1 MESRFIMRPEHRH
14 LTTES
19 IMRIEVS
26 LSSRKSSVVVFNTT
40 ARLVAL
46 AHGEWSS
53 VAYGAP
59 CILLVKHTT
68 APDSPFQVRLAIV
81 EVESGIVIWEEEIT
95 ADSGYMELQPVFHS
109 FTVNQQSLALQF
121 ADAGEASSLIESLQQ
136 YIAQKHHVDELVK
149 QGKNSQSLDRQKVTR
164 KSKKKQQGRRLSK
177 IEISLPCEFRHLS
190 GITAGTTDLCK
201 QELEGSIRRKQRS
214 ASLSAISQKNMKHRG
229 RIPDNMIDNGE
240 IYSGSKNDVKRSVTP
255 TEETTRSKSKFKFS
269 SLRIT
274 KKKHLLDQLKK
285 TNDDMLVS
293 SSHVDSTDSGHYKIS
308 DIGYQQQ
315 SPETKLDNNSRE
327 DEGVLVASRESP
339 PQVPQGWKDD
349 TGEELNRFSSQHVIE
364 RSTPVQSPQHVS
376 QSKSTWP
383 DAYALTPVILPNSPQ
398 SSSTSPKHHDTIESL
413 IKEHAL
419 QNQMSPTHKNAG
431 SYKHVKPSCNTYDV
445 LLPLDPNEILPPL
458 PPLAPISKNTKLT
471 SHKPD
476 IVSPIS
482 QIHPELPSPSLQ
494 PAPKSPR
501 SVNSPSD
508 LDHLS
513 AELSKILQDFD
524 DLIAPRSPLETN
536 FQSYG
541 NETMV

>member
-1 MESRFIMRPEHRH
+1 MSPERRH

-95 ADSGYMELQPVFHS
+95 AESGYMELQPIFHS

-164 KSKKKQQGRRLSK
+164 KSKKKQQERKLSK

-214 ASLSAISQKNMKHRG
+214 VSLSAISQKNMKHRG
-229 RIPDNMIDNGE
+229 RIPDNMIDNGDM
-240 IYSGSKNDVKRSVTP
+240 YSRSKYDVKRSVTP

-274 KKKHLLDQLKK
+274 KKKHLLEQLKK
-285 TNDDMLVS
+285 SNDDILVS
-293 SSHVDSTDSGHYKIS
+293 SSHVDPSDSGHYKIS
-308 DIGYQQQ
+308 DICYQQP
-315 SPETKLDNNSRE
+315 SPERKIDNNSRE
-327 DEGVLVASRESP
+327 DEGVLVASRESS

-349 TGEELNRFSSQHVIE
+349 TGEELKSRFSSQHVIE
-364 RSTPVQSPQHVS
+364 KSTSVQSPQHVS

-383 DAYALTPVILPNSPQ
+383 DAYALTPVTLPNSPQ

-413 IKEHAL
+413 MKEHEL
-419 QNQMSPTHKNAG
+419 QNQTSPTHRNAG
-431 SYKHVKPSCNTYDV
+431 SYQHVKPSCNTYDV
-445 LLPLDPNEILPPL
+445 LLPLDPNEKLPPL
-458 PPLAPISKNTKLT
+458 PPLAPISKNKKLT
-471 SHKPD
+471 PQKPE

-482 QIHPELPSPSLQ
+482 QIHPEPPPLSVQ

-501 SVNSPSD
+501 SVDSPSD

-536 FQSYG
+536 FESYG